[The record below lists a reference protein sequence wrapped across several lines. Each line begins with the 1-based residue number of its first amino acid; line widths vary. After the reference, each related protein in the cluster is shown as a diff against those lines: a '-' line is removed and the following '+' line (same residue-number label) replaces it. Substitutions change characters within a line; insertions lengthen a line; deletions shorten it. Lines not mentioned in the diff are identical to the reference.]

1 MYNNFDREINNLV
14 REVAAQKS
22 QKPQSPSTLETY
34 TTEITVN
41 FDLELVVGQFYNYY
55 VRSDKMALIDFGIN
69 TNPLVSVYFDVADT
83 NGRDISDNPYYYT
96 GTGNIGRMIFVA
108 NGNSADKT
116 TLNNGGSVSVSY
128 KLIITSTEQITPTV
142 NYQDLWVV

>member
-1 MYNNFDREINNLV
+1 MNDNFDREINNLV

-34 TTEITVN
+34 TTEITIN
-41 FDLELVVGQFYNYY
+41 FDLELAIGQFYNSY
-55 VRSDKMALIDFGIN
+55 VRSDKMAMIDFGAT
-69 TNPLVSVYFDVADT
+69 TNPLVSVYFDVASPD
-83 NGRDISDNPYYYT
+83 GRDISDSPYYYT
-96 GTGNIGRMIFVA
+96 GTGHIGRMIFVA

-116 TLNNGGSVSVSY
+116 TLSGGGSVSVSY

-142 NYQDLWVV
+142 SYQDLWVV